1 MQFNSGNFLA
11 TVRKL
16 GRPPHL
22 IMRIMDC
29 VLILFQRKLHAVI
42 GDASCPCPKP
52 SWAESLKM
60 MASTTFLLQLQNYP
74 KDIINNEMVELL
86 MPYFEMEDYN
96 MDTAKRVCGDVAGLL
111 SWTKAMAF
119 FHSVNKEVLP
129 LKVSHFPHKK
139 KKTSSVTGN
148 LTFL

>member
-1 MQFNSGNFLA
+1 MIINS
-11 TVRKL
+11 
-16 GRPPHL
+16 
-22 IMRIMDC
+22 
-29 VLILFQRKLHAVI
+29 I
-42 GDASCPCPKP
+42 GPVVPDTTTPCPKP

-86 MPYFEMEDYN
+86 LPYFKMEDYN
-96 MDTAKRVCGDVAGLL
+96 METARRVCGDVAGLL

-129 LKVSHFPHKK
+129 LKA
-139 KKTSSVTGN
+139 N
-148 LTFL
+148 LTMQEARLKVAMEDLADAERELSEREMALQAVKGNQIYNIIYQ